1 MKLAD
6 IKIRILLLL
15 CLLSPG
21 LSACGL
27 LDVKVEKEEERLTKP
42 EKQEELIGI
51 PEFDDAEDMDE
62 VTVEGDRITF
72 TVYENQALPYRW
84 TSSVHGEAITLVSEE
99 TVEGDGNIFAA
110 GVSPAYHIFVF
121 QWNGDGEAMIEL
133 IHARYDSDDREE
145 AAKIRC
151 FWVTKYG
158 DDVTCAEQ

>member
-27 LDVKVEKEEERLTKP
+27 LDVKVEEEEQTGSYDYDDV
-42 EKQEELIGI
+42 EEM
-51 PEFDDAEDMDE
+51 EE
-62 VTVEGDRITF
+62 VTVEGDQITF
-72 TVYENQALPYRW
+72 AVYENQALPYRW
-84 TSSVHGEAITLVSEE
+84 VTS
-99 TVEGDGNIFAA
+99 VEGDAISLVSDETVDGNGNMFAA
-110 GVSPAYHIFVF
+110 GDSPAYHIFVF

-151 FWVTKYG
+151 FWVTKCG
-158 DDVTCAEQ
+158 DDITCAEQ